1 MNSFEKPV
9 VANQS
14 MEFNHKCVSKSL
26 HTVFED
32 NVDHNIRT
40 LDGSETFHETEV
52 IAAISTPF
60 PGNSVL
66 KKDDE
71 ISQGQDIT
79 SEVSVNNKVIAIQ
92 NYVHP
97 VKPALSSTEIKSF
110 IKLQSPVSLHSHN
123 IDDL

>member
-1 MNSFEKPV
+1 
-9 VANQS
+9 
-14 MEFNHKCVSKSL
+14 MEFNHKCVFKSL

-66 KKDDE
+66 KEDDE

-79 SEVSVNNKVIAIQ
+79 SKVSVNNKVIAIQ